1 MKIIFRSHFSI
12 SSVATFSSTVLIFF
26 FIKDITPVKTEEMA
40 GQYEEVRE
48 GHSIWQVLW
57 ENKLLMLFM
66 LCGGIWMFVYNQFN
80 FLLPVKFWN
89 KFMGHRGQFFGTLTS
104 VNAFVVIIG
113 TPILTRLMVR
123 VRDVERLL
131 IGEILV
137 VIGFSAYI
145 FVQNVL
151 VVWFISM
158 IIFTLG
164 EICETLGRQPY
175 LTRRIPSSHRGRFSS
190 FYTVFAGVFQLG
202 GQKVVG
208 ENGRCD
214 FDANGA
220 GRCYCNY
227 RYYKCSWIC
236 YSSAKG

>member
-1 MKIIFRSHFSI
+1 MWRYLDVRLQ
-12 SSVATFSSTVLIFF
+12 SV
-26 FIKDITPVKTEEMA
+26 
-40 GQYEEVRE
+40 
-48 GHSIWQVLW
+48 
-57 ENKLLMLFM
+57 
-66 LCGGIWMFVYNQFN
+66 N
-80 FLLPVKFWN
+80 FLLPLNLEQIYGAQGAVL
-89 KFMGHRGQFFGTLTS
+89 FGTLTS

-202 GQKVVG
+202 GQKKVVG
-208 ENGRCD
+208 SMAD
-214 FDANGA
+214 VI
-220 GRCYCNY
+220 
-227 RYYKCSWIC
+227 SMQTV
-236 YSSAKG
+236 